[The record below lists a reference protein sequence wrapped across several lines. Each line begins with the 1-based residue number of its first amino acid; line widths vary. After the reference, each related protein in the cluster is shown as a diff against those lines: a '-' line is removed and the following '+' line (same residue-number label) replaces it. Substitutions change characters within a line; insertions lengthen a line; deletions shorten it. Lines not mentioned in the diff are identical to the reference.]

1 MFWHNEQVLER
12 LSAAVNRLVGVEVDG
27 LCDAALHDL
36 DAGLALDG
44 FRLTG
49 ATGARAGPT
58 SITS

>member
-1 MFWHNEQVLER
+1 M
-12 LSAAVNRLVGVEVDG
+12 NRLVGVEVDG